1 MSKPNMTDFDV
12 DNYQS
17 EELLAI
23 MGVLQD
29 IKLTKADIVSITQA
43 YID

>member
-1 MSKPNMTDFDV
+1 MSNNKGPDMTDFDV
-12 DNYQS
+12 DNYQA

-29 IKLTKADIVSITQA
+29 IKLTKDDIIQITQK
-43 YID
+43 